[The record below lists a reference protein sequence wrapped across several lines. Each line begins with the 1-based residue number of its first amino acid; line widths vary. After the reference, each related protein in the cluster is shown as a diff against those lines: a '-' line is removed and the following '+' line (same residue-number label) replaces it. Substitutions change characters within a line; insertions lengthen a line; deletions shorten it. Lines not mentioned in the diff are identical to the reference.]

1 MHNLRRSE
9 PGVAYLKSLIE
20 SGFDGISHARREVG
34 GRVFTPP
41 LKSAAWTP
49 IAIGAMAGVL
59 GSRMAGNRKPS
70 DMAFGGL
77 IGGLAGLGAAMAWTS
92 RRFTG
97 CAARRAFKQVN
108 DTRDAH
114 WLQSN
119 PIDYA

>member
-1 MHNLRRSE
+1 MHNPRRIE
-9 PGVAYLKSLIE
+9 PDITYLKRLIG
-20 SGFDGISHARREVG
+20 SGFDGISSARREVG

-41 LKSAAWTP
+41 LKSAAWKP
-49 IAIGAMAGVL
+49 IAIGAVAGVL
-59 GSRMAGNRKPS
+59 GSRITGNRRAS
-70 DMAFGGL
+70 NIALGGL
-77 IGGLAGLGAAMAWTS
+77 IGGLAGLGAVMAWTS

-114 WLQSN
+114 WLRAH